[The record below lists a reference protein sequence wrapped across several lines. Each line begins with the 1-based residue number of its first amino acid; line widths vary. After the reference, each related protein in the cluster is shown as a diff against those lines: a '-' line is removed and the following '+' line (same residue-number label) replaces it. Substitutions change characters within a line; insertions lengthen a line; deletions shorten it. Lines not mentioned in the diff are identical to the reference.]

1 MTHSAA
7 QARDDNPVSWGWR
20 LGWLVLIWAASVL
33 TLGAAAYAFR
43 LVMRCVG
50 LTR

>member
-1 MTHSAA
+1 MTHSPT
-7 QARDDNPVSWGWR
+7 QARDDSLTRWVWR

-33 TLGAAAYAFR
+33 TLGVVAYAFR
-43 LVMRCVG
+43 LVMRWVG

>member
-1 MTHSAA
+1 MAHSPT
-7 QARDDNPVSWGWR
+7 QARDDSPARWCWR

-33 TLGAAAYAFR
+33 TLGVVAYAFR
-43 LVMRCVG
+43 LVMSWIG

>member
-1 MTHSAA
+1 MAHSRT
-7 QARDDNPVSWGWR
+7 QARDDSPARWGWR

-33 TLGAAAYAFR
+33 TLGVAAYAFR
-43 LVMRCVG
+43 LVMRWVG